1 MNILNE
7 EKRTK
12 KAVKRPQ
19 SKTLLYISLINL
31 ILLIVVLW
39 FSVKQNTES
48 NRVVASNDDIVK
60 KVALKLAGNG
70 VELESARWLE
80 KYLEKNSLDDVEK
93 VKIAFKLANIFFNR
107 SNYEK
112 ALAWLYFGEHLNKDD
127 QLKADLSKKIIAT
140 LENLKK
146 FADAR
151 YALTKRTQLGNKAQ
165 DSNNSG
171 STDKGISSGDAVV
184 AQIGNQK
191 ITKNEIN
198 RAISKLPDQIAK
210 NFSTEQG
217 RENFLRQY
225 VAETVLFRKA
235 VRQGMDD
242 RPEFREKIKDLKRGL
257 LLQEMIQKKM
267 ADFKPTPMDL
277 KNFYEANKQSFGN
290 KPFKEVQKEVSE
302 KYSGQKLSEI
312 YQALIIE
319 AAQTEKVEFFP
330 ENVQVQSK

>member
-12 KAVKRPQ
+12 KVVKRPP
-19 SKTLLYISLINL
+19 SKTLLYVSLVNL
-31 ILLIVVLW
+31 ILLVIVLW
-39 FSVKQNTES
+39 FSLRPNTES
-48 NRVVASNDDIVK
+48 IGTAASNDEIIK
-60 KVALKLAGNG
+60 TVALKLAGNG
-70 VELESARWLE
+70 VELESALWLE
-80 KYLEKNSLDDVEK
+80 KYLEKNSLEDVEK
-93 VKIAFKLANIFFNR
+93 VKISFKLANIFYNR

-112 ALAWLYFGEHLNKDD
+112 ALAWLYFAEHLNQDSKLKT
-127 QLKADLSKKIIAT
+127 QLSQKIIAT

-151 YALTKRTQLGNKAQ
+151 YALTKRTQLNDRTK
-165 DSNNSG
+165 DSNTNAA
-171 STDKGISSGDAVV
+171 DAGISSGDAVV
-184 AQIGNQK
+184 AKIGGQEITQK
-191 ITKNEIN
+191 EID
-198 RAISKLPDQIAK
+198 RAISKLPVKIAQ

-235 VRQGMDD
+235 IRQGIDD
-242 RPEFREKIKDLKRGL
+242 RPEFREKIKDLKRSL

-277 KNFYEANKQSFGN
+277 KNFYEANKQSFGD
-290 KPFKEVQKEVSE
+290 KPFKEVQKEVGE

-330 ENVQVQSK
+330 DKIQVKSK